1 MLDIKFILEN
11 VDLVR
16 QNTRERYANAD
27 VDKVVALYNQKV
39 KKIQKREEAQRRS
52 NQITGQFKG
61 ADEATRE
68 QLKAEATNLKQT
80 IATLNEEIAVVEAEY
95 AQESLKIPNLVAADV
110 PQGKDEKGNV
120 PIKFVGEPTRFGFK
134 PLDHVEL
141 GKKLD
146 ILDFEAA
153 AKVTGSKFY
162 FLKNEAVI
170 LELGLIRFALDLAI
184 KHGFTPITTPEIARD
199 EIITA
204 SGFSPRGPESQIYS
218 LTEGA
223 LSLIGT
229 SEITIGGYLAK
240 TVIPEED
247 LPIKISG
254 ISHCFR
260 TEAGSGG
267 RESKGL
273 YRVHQFSKVE
283 LYQFVHPDKSAAAH
297 EEMLAIEEEF
307 YQALK
312 LPYRVLLMCKG
323 DLGTPAHRKYDIEAW
338 MPFIGEGGGYGEVT
352 SASNCT
358 NFQARRLN
366 TKFKNAVTGKTD
378 FVHTLNGT
386 VVAVTRTMLALLENN
401 QQADGSVIIP
411 EVLYAYTG
419 LKTIQPKNKKF

>member
-1 MLDIKFILEN
+1 MLDIRFIIDN
-11 VDLVR
+11 VNLVR
-16 QNTRERYANAD
+16 QNTIDRNANAD
-27 VDKVVALYNQKV
+27 VNKTIALYVQMK
-39 KKIQKREEAQRRS
+39 QKRQIFEEAQYRS
-52 NQITGQFKG
+52 NQISSQFKN
-61 ADEATRE
+61 ADKATRE
-68 QLKAEATNLKQT
+68 RLKTEITNLKRT
-80 IATLNEEIAVVEAEY
+80 IAILKEEIAIVKKEY
-95 AQESLKIPNLVAADV
+95 TEEMLRIPNLVAPDV
-110 PQGKDEKGNV
+110 PSGKNEHGNV
-120 PIKFVGEPTRFGFK
+120 PIKYVGEPTKFVFR

-146 ILDFEAA
+146 ILDFETA

-162 FLKNEAVI
+162 FLKNEGVF

-184 KHGFTPITTPEIARD
+184 KHGFTPVTTPEIARD

-204 SGFSPRGPESQIYS
+204 SGFSPRGHESQIYS

-229 SEITIGGYLAK
+229 AEITIGGYLAK
-240 TVIPEED
+240 AVILEEN
-247 LPIKISG
+247 LPVKISG
-254 ISHCFR
+254 VSHCFR

-283 LYQFVHPDKSAAAH
+283 LYQFVHPNKSTTAH

-312 LPYRVLLMCKG
+312 LPYRVLLICKG
-323 DLGTPAHRKYDIEAW
+323 DLGTPAYRKYDIEAW
-338 MPFIGEGGGYGEVT
+338 MPFIGDGGGYGEVT

-358 NFQARRLN
+358 DFQARRLN
-366 TKFKNAVTGKTD
+366 TKFKSSVSGKTE

-386 VVAVTRTMLALLENN
+386 AVAVTRTMIAILENN
-401 QQADGSVIIP
+401 QRADGTVIIP
-411 EVLYAYTG
+411 EVLQPYTG
-419 LKTIQPKNKKF
+419 LQYIKPKNKKF

>member
-1 MLDIKFILEN
+1 MLDIRFILKN
-11 VDLVR
+11 VGLVR
-16 QNTRERYANAD
+16 QNTHERHAKAD
-27 VDKVVALYNQKV
+27 VDRTVALYLQLK
-39 KKIQKREEAQRRS
+39 QKRRSLEETQHRS
-52 NQITGQFKG
+52 KQISGRFKTADKGAREQFKTEVISLKK
-61 ADEATRE
+61 AMTILKEDIILMERE
-68 QLKAEATNLKQT
+68 YIIEM
-80 IATLNEEIAVVEAEY
+80 
-95 AQESLKIPNLVAADV
+95 LKIPNLVASDV
-110 PQGKDEKGNV
+110 PQGKDDKSNI
-120 PIKFVGEPTRFGFK
+120 PIKFIGEPTKFSFK
-134 PLDHVEL
+134 PLDHIEL

-162 FLKNEAVI
+162 FLKNEAVL
-170 LELGLIRFALDLAI
+170 LELGLIRYALDLAV

-218 LTEGA
+218 LTGGT

-229 SEITIGGYLAK
+229 SEITIGGYMAN
-240 TVIPEED
+240 TIIPEEN

-254 ISHCFR
+254 VSHCFR
-260 TEAGSGG
+260 TEAGSSG

-283 LYQFVHPDKSAAAH
+283 LYQFVHPDKSTSAH

-307 YQALK
+307 YQAMQ

-323 DLGTPAHRKYDIEAW
+323 DLGTPAYRKYDIEAW
-338 MPFIGEGGGYGEVT
+338 MPFLNEGGGYGEVT

-358 NFQARRLN
+358 DFQARRLN
-366 TKFKNAVTGKTD
+366 TKFRNSDTNETR

-386 VVAVTRTMLALLENN
+386 AVAVTRTMLAILENN
-401 QQADGSVIIP
+401 QQPDGTVLIP
-411 EVLYAYTG
+411 KILHPYLGIER
-419 LKTIQPKNKKF
+419 IEPKSKKF

>member
-1 MLDIKFILEN
+1 MLDIRFILEN
-11 VDLVR
+11 VELVR
-16 QNTRERYANAD
+16 QNIQDRNANAD
-27 VDKVVALYNQKV
+27 VDKTVALYRQLK
-39 KKIQKREEAQRRS
+39 QKRQSLEEAQYRS
-52 NQITGQFKG
+52 NQISEQFKG
-61 ADEATRE
+61 ADEATRT
-68 QLKAEATNLKQT
+68 QLKTEAAGLRQTMTTLKGE
-80 IATLNEEIAVVEAEY
+80 IAFVEREYTEEI
-95 AQESLKIPNLVAADV
+95 LKIPNLVAPDV
-110 PQGKDEKGNV
+110 PSGKDEYGNV
-120 PIKFVGEPTRFGFK
+120 PIKHVGEPTKFDFK

-153 AKVTGSKFY
+153 AKVAGSKFY
-162 FLKNEAVI
+162 FLKNEAVL

-184 KHGFTPITTPEIARD
+184 KHGFTIVTTPEIARD
-199 EIITA
+199 EIIIA

-218 LTEGA
+218 LTEGS

-240 TVIPEED
+240 TVIPEEH

-254 ISHCFR
+254 VSHCFR
-260 TEAGSGG
+260 TEAGSSG

-283 LYQFVHPDKSAAAH
+283 LYQFVHPAKSATAH
-297 EEMLAIEEEF
+297 EEMLAIAEEF

-312 LPYRVLLMCKG
+312 LPYRVLFMCKG
-323 DLGTPAHRKYDIEAW
+323 DLGNPAYRKYDIEAW

-358 NFQARRLN
+358 DFQARRLN
-366 TKFKNAVTGKTD
+366 TKFRNNFSGKAE

-386 VVAVTRTMLALLENN
+386 IVAVTRTILAILENN
-401 QQADGSVIIP
+401 QQADGTVLIP
-411 EVLYAYTG
+411 EALHPYVG
-419 LKTIQPKNKKF
+419 MQSIKPKSKKF

>member
-1 MLDIKFILEN
+1 MLDIRFILEN
-11 VDLVR
+11 IDLVR

-27 VDKVVALYNQKV
+27 VDKTVALFRQLKQK
-39 KKIQKREEAQRRS
+39 QQNLEEAQCRS
-52 NQITGQFKG
+52 NQISEQFQNS
-61 ADEATRE
+61 DEATKE
-68 QLKAEATNLKQT
+68 QLKAEVMGLKQT
-80 IATLNEEIAVVEAEY
+80 VMTLKDEIAVVGNEY
-95 AQESLKIPNLVAADV
+95 IEEMLRIPNLVAPDV
-110 PQGKDEKGNV
+110 PSGKDELGNV
-120 PIKFVGEPTRFGFK
+120 PIKHVGEPTKFDFK

-146 ILDFEAA
+146 IMDFEAA

-162 FLKNEAVI
+162 FLKNEAVL
-170 LELGLIRFALDLAI
+170 LELGLIRYALELAI
-184 KHGFTPITTPEIARD
+184 KHGFTPVTTPELARD

-218 LTEGA
+218 LTEGS

-229 SEITIGGYLAK
+229 AEITIGGYMAK

-254 ISHCFR
+254 FSHCFR
-260 TEAGSGG
+260 TEAGSSG

-283 LYQFVHPDKSAAAH
+283 LYQFVHPDQSAAAH

-323 DLGTPAHRKYDIEAW
+323 DLGTPAYRKYDIEVW
-338 MPFIGEGGGYGEVT
+338 MPFVGEGGGYGEVT

-358 NFQARRLN
+358 DFQARRLN
-366 TKFKNAVTGKTD
+366 TRFKNSVTGKTR

-386 VVAVTRTMLALLENN
+386 AVAVTRTMLAILENN
-401 QQADGSVIIP
+401 QQADGTVLIP
-411 EVLYAYTG
+411 EVLHAYTG
-419 LKTIQPKNKKF
+419 LQFIKPKSKKF

>member
-1 MLDIKFILEN
+1 MLDIRFILEN

-16 QNTRERYANAD
+16 QNTLDRNAKAD
-27 VDKVVALYNQKV
+27 VDKTVSLYLELKETRQSLETM
-39 KKIQKREEAQRRS
+39 QHRS
-52 NQITGQFKG
+52 NQISELFKS
-61 ADEATRE
+61 ADEATR
-68 QLKAEATNLKQT
+68 TNLR
-80 IATLNEEIAVVEAEY
+80 AEV
-95 AQESLKIPNLVAADV
+95 ASLKQGMLTLKETVGLLEKQYLDEMLRIPNLVAPDV
-110 PQGKDEKGNV
+110 PEGKTELGNV
-120 PIKFVGEPTRFGFK
+120 PIKHVGEPTKFGFK
-134 PLDHVEL
+134 PLDHVGL

-146 ILDFEAA
+146 ILEFEAA
-153 AKVTGSKFY
+153 TKVTGSKFF

-170 LELGLIRFALDLAI
+170 LELGLIRYALDLAI
-184 KHGFTPITTPEIARD
+184 KHGFTPMMTPELARD

-218 LTEGA
+218 LTEGG

-229 SEITIGGYLAK
+229 SEITIGGYLSN
-240 TVIPEED
+240 TVIAEED

-254 ISHCFR
+254 VSHCFR
-260 TEAGSGG
+260 TEAGSAG

-283 LYQFVHPDKSAAAH
+283 LYQFVHPSKSAEAH

-323 DLGTPAHRKYDIEAW
+323 DLGTPAFRKYDVEAW

-358 NFQARRLN
+358 DFQARRLN
-366 TKFKNAVTGKTD
+366 TKFKDVETGKTH

-386 VVAVTRTMLALLENN
+386 AVAVTRTMLAILENN
-401 QQADGSVIIP
+401 QQSDGTVLIP
-411 EVLYAYTG
+411 EVLQPYTG
-419 LKTIQPKNKKF
+419 LQSIKPKSKKF